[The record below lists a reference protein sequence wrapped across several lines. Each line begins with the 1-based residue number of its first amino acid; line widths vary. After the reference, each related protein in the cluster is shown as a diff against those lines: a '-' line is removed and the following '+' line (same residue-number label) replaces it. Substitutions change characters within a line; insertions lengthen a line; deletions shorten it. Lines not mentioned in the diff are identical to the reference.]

1 MSWWIFFA
9 LIAMLAN
16 AGKVFVVNRLCQGI
30 SSRLLVLVSR
40 IISAAFLLPILI
52 SLGNWPSDWGFW
64 VVVIITSVLTA
75 AASILFTKAVKDG
88 RLSVIMPMQTAVP
101 VFAFLT
107 LVILYRELPNTSSI
121 VFMFLS
127 MAALGYT
134 LHECYLSKDNG
145 DGKFYLVLYSLAA
158 AVIFGVCTILDR
170 IAVSRADSG
179 ALAYSACWN
188 MVSVAVVSLECLRAG
203 NLKIAEISGG
213 KWAGILIF
221 AMLNLVAFYFQQ
233 LGIEK
238 SLGIHGAV
246 VNVKAIIMLYL
257 TVVIIVEH
265 FTFKKATN
273 IRVLIGG
280 LVAIISGVGLL
291 LSAAR

>member
-1 MSWWIFFA
+1 MNWWIFFA

-16 AGKVFVVNRLCQGI
+16 AGKVFVINKLCQGI

-40 IISAAFLLPILI
+40 IISAIFLLPILI
-52 SLGNWPSDWGFW
+52 SMGSWPRDWGFW
-64 VVVIITSVLTA
+64 TVVIITSIFTA
-75 AASILFTKAVKDG
+75 TASILYTKAVKDG

-107 LVILYRELPNTSSI
+107 LVVIYKELPNTSSI

-134 LHECYLSKDNG
+134 LHECYLSKDKG
-145 DGKFYLVLYSLAA
+145 DGKFYLVLYSLVA

-170 IAVSRADSG
+170 IAISRVGNG
-179 ALAYSACWN
+179 AMAYSACWN
-188 MVSVAVVSLECLRAG
+188 MVSVAVVSIECLRAG
-203 NLKIAEISGG
+203 NLKIATISRG
-213 KWAGILIF
+213 KWAGILTF

-233 LGIEK
+233 LGVEK
-238 SLGIHGAV
+238 SLGISGAV
-246 VNVKAIIMLYL
+246 VNVKAIVMLYL

-280 LVAIISGVGLL
+280 LIAIISGVGLL
-291 LSAAR
+291 LSAAK